1 MQINK
6 WEKDKNTTI
15 PSVDVVGIIVNVEHE
30 ERIRK
35 IKIKMMTKINN
46 IINNIV
52 RVIFLFFLEMRY
64 LFYQYIVKMA
74 PISPILME

>member
-1 MQINK
+1 MLSMKNK
-6 WEKDKNTTI
+6 NKKNKNKN
-15 PSVDVVGIIVNVEHE
+15 DDE
-30 ERIRK
+30 
-35 IKIKMMTKINN
+35 INN